1 MANTVYANVDAH
13 LVSTGGG
20 CVAIS
25 VAAGST
31 VPCYSVPL
39 PSKNVYISQGLATAS
54 VVRWGVNS
62 STTTS
67 LGAVIPTVVAPSL
80 GTPDSVE
87 VAIDDISKIWVYSA
101 VAACLGIT
109 YTH

>member
-1 MANTVYANVDAH
+1 MANTCYANVDAH

-20 CVAIS
+20 CVTIS

-39 PSKNVYISQGLATAS
+39 PSKIVYISQGLATAS
-54 VVRWGVNS
+54 VVRFGINS
-62 STTTS
+62 SATTS
-67 LGAVIPTVVAPSL
+67 LGAVIQTVVATSL
-80 GTPDSVE
+80 GTASPIEIAV
-87 VAIDDISKIWVYSA
+87 DDVSKIWVNSA

-109 YTH
+109 YVH